1 MLCYYYRMFGAAF
14 ATASRLSARLNRLR
28 RERRLPGH
36 LFWQPGQGP
45 QKPPHVF
52 QILRLP
58 HHVQR
63 AQRFPHVTLV
73 GGQFGQRL
81 AIPDVRHQG
90 TRIHVVPQLQPVA
103 DRSGGGRAHRKRA
116 QHGHQFAARRA
127 VAKARERERRITPGN
142 GAILGFM
149 EKKKGRVP
157 ASPEKSVSAPPPAPP
172 EASAAVPS
180 LPWTLTWC
188 VLSLLFLTLVWYPAS
203 KLSAHYSFGSNE
215 GFNTTFAAQAAA
227 GLKIYGNPPL
237 YTYANY
243 PPVSFHLIAWLS
255 AITHDINL
263 TGRWISFFA
272 YLAIGGLI
280 ALIVQRLC
288 RSWRHAAYSGLCWLI
303 WIPAFD
309 VGRVGLNDPHLL
321 GVAFSL
327 AGLYCFLRDPESTRW
342 LCISAA
348 VFAVSLFTKQSLV
361 AFPAAVAIQ
370 LALASRRRFA
380 IWLGA
385 AAAACVV
392 LLILTLAVDG
402 KYFFDHLMLPRAYYI
417 SDIWSS
423 LGSYLYFVQV
433 PFVVAIVWACRV
445 TSIGSTGFLL
455 WGLPIALVVGAFY
468 CGGAGAGV
476 NHLFDA
482 MILTAI
488 IVGLA
493 LPGVGHSI
501 EGSRFPRAALTFV
514 LIVPCFLTSLVVLA
528 RRLPADFGH
537 KPDELA
543 QAEREFTGVS
553 DFLRSRPGPALCESL
568 LLCYAAGKPGT
579 YDPFAADQLMRTGK
593 IPQEQIVQLIAG
605 RHFAAIQI
613 DWNANEPM
621 QPAPRTRFPG
631 PVMRALFG
639 SYQLALRSGK
649 YAVFTPR

>member
-1 MLCYYYRMFGAAF
+1 
-14 ATASRLSARLNRLR
+14 
-28 RERRLPGH
+28 
-36 LFWQPGQGP
+36 
-45 QKPPHVF
+45 
-52 QILRLP
+52 
-58 HHVQR
+58 
-63 AQRFPHVTLV
+63 
-73 GGQFGQRL
+73 
-81 AIPDVRHQG
+81 
-90 TRIHVVPQLQPVA
+90 
-103 DRSGGGRAHRKRA
+103 
-116 QHGHQFAARRA
+116 
-127 VAKARERERRITPGN
+127 
-142 GAILGFM
+142 M

-157 ASPEKSVSAPPPAPP
+157 ASPERPDSAPPSAPR
-172 EASAAVPS
+172 EAFAAAPS
-180 LPWTLTWC
+180 LPWTLTWF
-188 VLSLLFLTLVWYPAS
+188 VLALLFLTLVWYPAS

-215 GFNTTFAAQAAA
+215 GFNTTFAAEAAA
-227 GLKIYGNPPL
+227 GVPIYGNPPV
-237 YTYANY
+237 YSYANY

-255 AITHDINL
+255 VFTHDINL

-280 ALIVQRLC
+280 ALIVERLS
-288 RSWRHAAYSGLCWLI
+288 RSWRYAAYSGLCWLI

-321 GVAFSL
+321 GVAFSV

-370 LALASRRRFA
+370 LALTSRRRLA

-385 AAAACVV
+385 AAAACVI
-392 LLILTLAVDG
+392 LLLLTLALDG
-402 KYFFDHLMLPRAYYI
+402 KYFFDHLMLPRAYYV
-417 SDIWSS
+417 SDIWAS
-423 LGSYLYFVQV
+423 LGPYLYFVQV
-433 PFVVAIVWACRV
+433 PFVVAIVWACRI
-445 TSIGSTGFLL
+445 TTIGSAGFLL
-455 WGLPIALVVGAFY
+455 WGFPLAHAVGAFY

-493 LPGVGHSI
+493 LPGVGQVI

-514 LIVPCFLTSLVVLA
+514 LVVPCFLTSLVVLA
-528 RRLPADFGH
+528 RRLPADLGH
-537 KPDELA
+537 NPNEVA
-543 QAEREFTGVS
+543 QAEAEFTGVS
-553 DFLRSRPGPALCESL
+553 NFLRSQPGPALCESL
-568 LLCYAAGKPGT
+568 LLCYAAGKPAT
-579 YDPFAADQLMRTGK
+579 YDPFVVDQLMRTGR
-593 IPQEQIVQLIAG
+593 IPQEQVVQLIA
-605 RHFAAIQI
+605 RRQFAAIQI

-621 QPAPRTRFPG
+621 QPSPRTRFPG